1 MFKEV
6 LSYSKNIAYEITV
19 WSSYFF
25 WMGIISVLLSLISFL
40 GGLTIGVPGKVKGL
54 YYASRKFGRLPWK
67 HLVEPAKYLAKND
80 FHIPARLSAITR
92 VKKTHSR
99 EI

>member
-1 MFKEV
+1 MLDRMFKKV

-25 WMGIISVLLSLISFL
+25 WMGIISVLLSFP

-54 YYASRKFGRLPWK
+54 YYASRKFVRLPMEALGRTCK
-67 HLVEPAKYLAKND
+67 
-80 FHIPARLSAITR
+80 ILS
-92 VKKTHSR
+92 
-99 EI
+99 